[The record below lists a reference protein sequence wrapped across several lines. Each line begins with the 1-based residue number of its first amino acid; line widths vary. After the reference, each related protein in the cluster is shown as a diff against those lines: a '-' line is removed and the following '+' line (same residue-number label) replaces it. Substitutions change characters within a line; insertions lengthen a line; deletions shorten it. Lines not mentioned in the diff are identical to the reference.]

1 MTSDSRT
8 NAGKHVMSN
17 KGSKPAIHKRF
28 RLVNGPNDIVLYDV
42 TSFLPFIVS
51 KVISDG

>member
-1 MTSDSRT
+1 MTSDST
-8 NAGKHVMSN
+8 TMAGKHVTSN
-17 KGSKPAIHKRF
+17 KHAKLVIQKRF
-28 RLVNGPNDIVLYDV
+28 SLLIGPNDIVLYDV